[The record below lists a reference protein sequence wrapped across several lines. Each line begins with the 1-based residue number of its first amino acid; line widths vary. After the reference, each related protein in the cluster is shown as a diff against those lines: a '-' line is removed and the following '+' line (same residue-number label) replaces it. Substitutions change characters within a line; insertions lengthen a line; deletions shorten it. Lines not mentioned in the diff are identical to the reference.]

1 MKKSLLVILFM
12 IPTVSVLAQT
22 PTDGL
27 MMPKGDFCTGFLF
40 THDKWTDYWEG
51 NLKRHNDNIGSV
63 TTNSLMYMGNYGISK
78 KLNVIAMVPYVWT
91 KPSGGTLTGME
102 GIQDLSVYVK
112 YNFYRKMIG
121 ENLFD
126 AFVVGS
132 LSAPLTD
139 YSPDF
144 LPMSIGMGSKTASVR
159 LSGYYKFGG
168 QWFVNA
174 SGGYMMRSNVFLDRP
189 SYYTDGQLFMTNEVA
204 LPNVFDYFLSAGYKK
219 GPLQAEV
226 NFAQQGMLHG
236 GDIRRQDMPFVS
248 NKMNFSKAGVLV
260 MYYLPK
266 SRNFAVRGAAS
277 YTVAGRNVGQSTTLM
292 AGLLYTFHFS
302 KQETN

>member
-1 MKKSLLVILFM
+1 MKKCLLIILFL
-12 IPTVSVLAQT
+12 IPMMSALAQT

-27 MMPKGDFCTGFLF
+27 MMPKGDFCTGFIF
-40 THDKWTDYWEG
+40 SHDKWTDYWEG
-51 NLKRHNDNIGSV
+51 TLKRHNDNIGSI
-63 TTNSLMYMGNYGISK
+63 TTQSLTYMGNYGISN

-132 LSAPLTD
+132 VSTPLTD
-139 YSPDF
+139 YTPDF
-144 LPMSIGMGSKTASVR
+144 LPMSIGAASKTASVR
-159 LSGYYKFGG
+159 LNGYYKFGG
-168 QWFVNA
+168 KWFASV
-174 SGGYMMRSNVFLDRP
+174 SGGYMLRSNVTLDRP
-189 SYYTDGQLFMTNEVA
+189 SYYTDGQLFLTNEVA

-226 NFAQQGMLHG
+226 NFAQQGMLSG

-248 NKMNFSKAGVLV
+248 NKMNFSKAGLLV

-266 SRNFAVRGAAS
+266 VRNLAVRGSVS

-292 AGLLYTFHFS
+292 GGLLYTFHFIN
-302 KQETN
+302 KQ